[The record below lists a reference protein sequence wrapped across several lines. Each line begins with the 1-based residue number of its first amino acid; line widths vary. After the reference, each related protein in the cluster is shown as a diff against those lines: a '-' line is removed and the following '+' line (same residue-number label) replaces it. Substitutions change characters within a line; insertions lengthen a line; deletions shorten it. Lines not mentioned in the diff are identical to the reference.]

1 MTREEI
7 IKNLKYTMEK
17 HKNDYVHTFDTDIS
31 LMCKDILDYLEQE
44 PKLMVGIDLYSVI
57 KQKYIEREVLNKIR
71 EEIKVMTSNRGFLSC
86 SVEYIHKEID
96 NVFDKYKADKE
107 QEWNVGNCLRESEV
121 EDGSNN

>member
-96 NVFDKYKADKE
+96 NVFDKYNADKE
-107 QEWNVGNCLRESEV
+107 QE
-121 EDGSNN
+121 